1 MMMSSSR
8 SSRAETRSRAK
19 DEIKRVMQAIDR
31 VRKWEKKWI
40 TIGDTTLK
48 IFKWVPII
56 EAKKKTDDQ
65 NGQDD
70 KTSETSSQ
78 GDAKSMNGEQE
89 KENRFDSNSQQ
100 TTPVKLRDIPNLE
113 DSNSRLTPSSAL
125 SYDESTMDS
134 MMSSDLDESS
144 NQGPTAEDAEKSRF
158 TSSENRIQPPDVQPS
173 IEKETDEQDSPSKDE
188 EPPLL
193 TAEEPVSKQNAR
205 PHSAMDDDPDEPPS
219 KQPRLESQVSNNS

>member
-1 MMMSSSR
+1 MC
-8 SSRAETRSRAK
+8 K
-19 DEIKRVMQAIDR
+19 DAI
-31 VRKWEKKWI
+31 
-40 TIGDTTLK
+40 
-48 IFKWVPII
+48 
-56 EAKKKTDDQ
+56 
-65 NGQDD
+65 
-70 KTSETSSQ
+70 
-78 GDAKSMNGEQE
+78 
-89 KENRFDSNSQQ
+89 DSNSQQ

-113 DSNSRLTPSSAL
+113 DSNSRLTPSSALSYDESTMDSMMSSDLDESSNQGPPAEDAEKSRFTSSESRIQPPDVQPSIEKETDEQAPSSAL

>member
-31 VRKWEKKWI
+31 VRKWEKKWV

-48 IFKWVPII
+48 IFKWVPIA
-56 EAKKKTDDQ
+56 EVKKKEDQ

-78 GDAKSMNGEQE
+78 GDAKSINGEQE
-89 KENRFDSNSQQ
+89 KENRYDNNSQQ

-144 NQGPTAEDAEKSRF
+144 NQGPPAEDGEKSRLA
-158 TSSENRIQPPDVQPS
+158 SNENRIQPPDVQPT
-173 IEKETDEQDSPSKDE
+173 IEKQTDIQDSPSKNE

-193 TAEEPVSKQNAR
+193 TAEEPVSKQNIR
-205 PHSAMDDDPDEPPS
+205 PHSAMDDVDEPPS
-219 KQPRLESQVSNNS
+219 KQPRLESQIGNDS